1 MVRHRCRPSTGSFWG
16 FQMHYLCRMPRSS
29 PMVACQ
35 IDGPSWC
42 LFGDSSGVGMR
53 RQRLLAAVAG
63 LVMVAAGRAAEV
75 AVFGERLPF
84 SAAEVAVLVS
94 GGDVRRGAADVF
106 CGAADVRRQI
116 RCALRRRAARP
127 PIAPLTATAPPVGFA
142 YATAVLRI
150 SSSNPMRSSSCA
162 GAKTPSGPCGFKSV
176 KGDS

>member
-16 FQMHYLCRMPRSS
+16 FQTHYLCRMPRSS

-35 IDGPSWC
+35 IDGLCWR
-42 LFGDSSGVGMR
+42 LFGDPYGVGMR
-53 RQRLLAAVAG
+53 RRSVLVAG
-63 LVMVAAGRAAEV
+63 VDSVMVAAGHAAEV

-84 SAAEVAVLVS
+84 SAAEVAALVG
-94 GGDVRRGAADVF
+94 GGDVRRGAADMF
-106 CGAADVRRQI
+106 YGAADVRRQI
-116 RCALRRRAARP
+116 RCALSRRAARP
-127 PIAPLTATAPPVGFA
+127 PITPLTATAPPVGFA
-142 YATAVLRI
+142 HATAVLRI